1 MRIIEQ
7 SRTAIKRLVFGDT
20 LLPQGFTIGVAGPQA
35 EITVWLHGMDAPLDV
50 THRHS
55 SACFQ
60 PFTICVAFDEGRV
73 PDAQDLRRLSLK
85 FCEREGQK
93 RVLGEIG
100 LRKTTAISM
109 DGLELLLF
117 EARSSANYCLQR
129 RYLWAHYLLHAYS
142 GWRSFDASEIK
153 MSFRER
159 RASMVT
165 FIRPHPVS
173 LVSLGDNSCGNIF
186 PMNIMGDLGHDR
198 FGFALRKARLASGLV
213 ERSGRIAVSCVPL
226 PQAPFAYQL
235 ATNHLKEFIDWEQLP
250 FATRLSSLFEIPV
263 PVFALRVREMEIEK
277 IQRIGSH
284 TFFVARIVH
293 NESFSDGLELCV
305 IHGFYQAHRLKG
317 RSAELKASVVQ
328 DSVNKQGLNC
338 SQTPAAPG
346 G

>member
-7 SRTAIKRLVFGDT
+7 SRRAIKRLVFGDT
-20 LLPQGFTIGVAGPQA
+20 LLPQEFTIGLAEPQE
-35 EITVWLHGMDAPLDV
+35 EIAVWLHGMGAPLDV

-55 SACFQ
+55 SACSE
-60 PFTICVAFDEGRV
+60 PFAICVAFDEGQK
-73 PDAQDLRRLSLK
+73 PDAQDLRHLSLK
-85 FCEREGQK
+85 FCEREGRK
-93 RVLGEIG
+93 RVLGEIR

-109 DGLELLLF
+109 DSSELLLF
-117 EARSSANYCLQR
+117 EARSSANYCLPK

-142 GWRSFDASEIK
+142 NWRRADVPELK

-159 RASMVT
+159 RAAMVT

-173 LVSLGDNSCGNIF
+173 LVSLGDSGCGNIF
-186 PMNIMGDLGHDR
+186 PMNIMGGLGNDR
-198 FGFALRKARLASGLV
+198 FGFALRKSRLVSRLV

-235 ATNHLKEFIDWEQLP
+235 ATNHLKDFIDWEQLP
-250 FATRLSSLFEIPV
+250 FATRLSSLFKIPV

-293 NESFSDGLELCV
+293 NESFGDGLGLCV

-338 SQTPAAPG
+338 SHTPAAPG